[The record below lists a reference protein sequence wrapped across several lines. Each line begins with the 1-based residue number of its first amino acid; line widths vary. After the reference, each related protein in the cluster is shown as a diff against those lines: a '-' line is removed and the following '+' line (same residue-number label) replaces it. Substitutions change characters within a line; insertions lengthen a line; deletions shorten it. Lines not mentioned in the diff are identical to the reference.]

1 MIRPL
6 RLPAL
11 IAAACLALGAP
22 SAGVAGSDDARK
34 NAEQPSE
41 TWQVIRD
48 DLYGTTEI
56 ADGAGMM
63 TLDTPYRAH
72 DAAVV
77 PVALTVD
84 PGAGRKVEAL
94 SIVIDENPVPLAAT
108 FHFED
113 RTAGRISLETRIR
126 VNAYSNVRAIATLD
140 DGSLYQV
147 ANFVKASGGC
157 SAPATKDAEAAAA
170 NLGKM
175 KVREFASADGAEV
188 QVMVRH
194 PNLTGFQQDQ
204 LTQLYIPAHY
214 IDTIEVSEG
223 ASPVFRMTGGISL
236 SEDPSVRFAYERKGT
251 GPIIVRATDTE
262 GAIFQRSFDL
272 GSS

>member
-1 MIRPL
+1 MTRTL
-6 RLPAL
+6 GLTAL
-11 IAAACLALGAP
+11 VVATLALSGLA
-22 SAGVAGSDDARK
+22 ALAGSDTERR
-34 NAEQPSE
+34 NAEKPSE

-48 DLYGTTEI
+48 DLYGDAKI
-56 ADGAGMM
+56 ADGTGMI
-63 TLDTPYRAH
+63 TLATPYRAH

-84 PGAGRKVEAL
+84 PGAGRTVEEL
-94 SIVIDENPVPLAAT
+94 SIIIDENPVPLAAT
-108 FHFED
+108 FHFEEEA
-113 RTAGRISLETRIR
+113 AGRISLETRVR

-170 NLGKM
+170 NMGKM
-175 KVREFASADGAEV
+175 KVKEFAAADGSEV

-204 LTQLYIPAHY
+204 VTQLYIPAHY
-214 IDTIEVSEG
+214 IDTIEVAEG
-223 ASPVFRMTGGISL
+223 AETVFRMTGGISL
-236 SEDPSVRFAYERKGT
+236 SEDPSIRFAYERKGT
-251 GPIIVRATDTE
+251 GPIVVRATDTE
-262 GAIFQRSFDL
+262 GAIYQRSFDL
-272 GSS
+272 GSSS